1 MGQDAFSMPFA
12 KSNDLN
18 SIPTAT
24 GGIARLAFARL
35 EEMGKNPTVV
45 LSKAGLTSEAAR
57 DPAIR
62 LEVQTQI
69 KLLELAAE
77 EAQDEWLGF
86 HMACN
91 YDLHEIGLCLLCDR
105 VVASAFRRASK
116 RRAV

>member
-1 MGQDAFSMPFA
+1 MPFA